1 MAKSQNGESAV
12 LEAAVM
18 AALKR
23 HDLGSKKSNMR
34 SIFRIIP
41 SISAL
46 EGLLCLI
53 FFPLIGV
60 TLKFLVPNIEIYTVF
75 WLSN

>member
-41 SISAL
+41 YISAL

-53 FFPLIGV
+53 GFPIIGIM
-60 TLKFLVPNIEIYTVF
+60 LKFLVPSIEFYAVF